1 MKKLLTTL
9 TLSSLLLTPVA
20 QAETNT
26 DDTNANESKD
36 TTQSD
41 EQSQK
46 LPSELKEKLFGE
58 GADLTAQQKEETRDL
73 LDVSNGYKTYDITV
87 DDVYKQTG
95 IEYDTIQSSVAITPK
110 KLKHGID
117 VDIVTPENI
126 ERTKSQYENASITA
140 GLQDVD
146 IKVGSVDKVTGDGAL
161 TGIYYMLEQEGYHIN
176 SQDVQNAN
184 DEMNSLAKISNE
196 NQNDKGYSDDAL
208 NGSVAEMKSKV
219 AEEKQKDGDV
229 TDEDVDKI
237 TDETLKEHGLD
248 ESLSDEQINE
258 IKEIMRNTAESQA
271 INNNPENY
279 QKQADSLKSH
289 LSGAIDKAQDELKGD
304 VSLGSKIKQNW
315 EKFKSWVGSLF

>member
-20 QAETNT
+20 QAETKA
-26 DDTNANESKD
+26 DESND

-41 EQSQK
+41 EQTQK

-58 GADLTAQQKEETRDL
+58 GADLTAEQKEETRDL

-95 IEYDTIQSSVAITPK
+95 IEYDTIQSSVTITPK
-110 KLKHGID
+110 KFKHGID
-117 VDIVTPENI
+117 VDIITPDNI

-146 IKVGSVDKVTGDGAL
+146 IKIGSVDKVTGDGAL

-184 DEMNSLAKISNE
+184 DEINTLANISDE

-219 AEEKQKDGDV
+219 AEEKQKNGDV

-258 IKEIMRNTAESQA
+258 IKEIMQNTAESQA
-271 INNNPENY
+271 INNNPKDY